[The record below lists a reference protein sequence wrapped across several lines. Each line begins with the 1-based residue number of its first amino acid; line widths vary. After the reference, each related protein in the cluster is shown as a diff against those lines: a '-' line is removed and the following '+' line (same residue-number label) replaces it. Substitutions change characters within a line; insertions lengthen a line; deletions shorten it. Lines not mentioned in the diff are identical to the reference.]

1 MKKLKQ
7 GIAVVAI
14 AFSAITI
21 AGCSNRSNETST
33 KTSLIHIE
41 EFSSPNF
48 IHIEEFTSSTGIGE
62 YIDPE
67 TKVHYLVTYY
77 QGTKMSSI
85 TPRLN
90 ADGTLMTD

>member
-21 AGCSNRSNETST
+21 AGCSNRSDETST
-33 KTSLIHIE
+33 KTSL
-41 EFSSPNF
+41 